1 MLEIILAMCK
11 NLERGEGRMP
21 PTILYNED
29 WLLRGI
35 LYWFFQ
41 NQAAGHPLSFQPGAN
56 WYSEGCLTSIFLPH
70 YHKDELAERYT
81 RADGVIGNIA
91 VGKAGKY
98 DVFLVD
104 PFKQFVVLEAKLFS
118 KLAGGTPR
126 IPGYNQ
132 VARSIVCMASVL
144 WEARCPAE
152 EFASLGYYVLA
163 PEQEIETES
172 SFYDFLDKESV
183 RQSVLDRVELYQER
197 SNYLEK
203 RQWFED
209 FFEPLL
215 AKINLL
221 LISWE
226 EAIFAI
232 KQDDEEMGQALG
244 KFYARC
250 LVYNAPGN

>member
-1 MLEIILAMCK
+1 MLEMILTMCK
-11 NLERGEGRMP
+11 NLESGKGRMP
-21 PTILYNED
+21 PTILYNEG

-35 LYWFFQ
+35 LYWFSQ
-41 NQAAGHPLSFQPGAN
+41 NQAAGHPLAFQPGAN
-56 WYSEGCLTSIFLPH
+56 WYSEGWLTSIFFPQ
-70 YHKDELAERYT
+70 YHKDGLAEHYT

-91 VGKAGKY
+91 VGKKGKY
-98 DVFLVD
+98 DVFLLD
-104 PFKQFVVLEAKLFS
+104 PCKQFLVLEAKLFS
-118 KLAGGTPR
+118 KLSGGTTR
-126 IPGYNQ
+126 IRGYNQ
-132 VARSIVCMASVL
+132 VARSTACMASVL
-144 WEARCPAE
+144 WEARYPTAE
-152 EFASLGYYVLA
+152 FTSLGYYVLA

-172 SFYDFLDKESV
+172 SFYDFLDKESL
-183 RQSVLDRVELYQER
+183 RQSVLDRVELYRER

-203 RQWFED
+203 RRWFED

-215 AKINLL
+215 AKIDLL

-226 EAIFAI
+226 EAIYAI